1 MRARPA
7 PTAGSDRAG
16 SRRELVAKILRYF
29 TGSVVAAVC
38 SETTF
43 LLLYGAL
50 TTSPAVAS
58 SLGWLAGAIPNY
70 WLNRTWTWRR
80 RGRPSLTREILPY
93 VAIILG
99 TLLLAAFTTS
109 VVDAALVKDG
119 TSDGWRLVLVG
130 GTFLGVYGVV
140 FLLRFLLLDQLF
152 RRGDVSPA
160 PDSLGPVSA
169 KEPV

>member
-1 MRARPA
+1 MRDDPPSTADSDPAR
-7 PTAGSDRAG
+7 
-16 SRRELVAKILRYF
+16 SRRELVAKMLRYF
-29 TGSVVAAVC
+29 AGSVVAAVC

-58 SLGWLAGAIPNY
+58 SLGWLAGAMPNY

-80 RGRPSLTREILPY
+80 RGRPSLTREVLPY
-93 VAIILG
+93 VGIVLG

-109 VVDAALVKDG
+109 VVDAALVDDG
-119 TSDGWRLVLVG
+119 TSATLRLVLVG
-130 GTFLGVYGVV
+130 GTFLAVYGVV
-140 FLLRFLLLDQLF
+140 FLLRFVLLDLLF
-152 RRGDVSPA
+152 RRGEASPA
-160 PDSLGPVSA
+160 RGTVGPVSA

>member
-1 MRARPA
+1 MREHPS
-7 PTAGSDRAG
+7 PTAGSVRAS
-16 SRRELVAKILRYF
+16 SRRELVTKMLRYF
-29 TGSVVAAVC
+29 VGSVVAAVC

-58 SLGWLAGAIPNY
+58 SLGWLAGAAPNY

-80 RGRPSLTREILPY
+80 HGKPSFTREILPY

-109 VVDAALVKDG
+109 VVDAALVNDG
-119 TSDGWRLVLVG
+119 TSDSLRLVLVG
-130 GTFLGVYGVV
+130 GTFLAVYGVV

-152 RRGDVSPA
+152 RRGETSAASDAV
-160 PDSLGPVSA
+160 GPVSA